1 MMWPTYSIRLV
12 TSQSATG
19 GDSGLNSNLAHE
31 KATKMLRVLAQ
42 KAHNRGFRLE
52 SKNKSN
58 SSRLLVMYGYEGEV
72 DMNLLKAY
80 EGLMKALEK
89 DCKVNKPQGIGG
101 MWTPDGEEDN
111 GDLIHRTYAGGYEHT
126 LMSRKFD
133 FEIVEGYTDAN
144 GSQARLSRGTL
155 DGVQAAL
162 DHYKVIVETDIPP
175 QTIKAL

>member
-1 MMWPTYSIRLV
+1 MYWS
-12 TSQSATG
+12 
-19 GDSGLNSNLAHE
+19 
-31 KATKMLRVLAQ
+31 KANEQEDWT
-42 KAHNRGFRLE
+42 
-52 SKNKSN
+52 
-58 SSRLLVMYGYEGEV
+58 V

-126 LMSRKFD
+126 LMSRTFD
-133 FEIVEGYTDAN
+133 FEIVEGYTDAR
-144 GSQARLSRGTL
+144 GSHARLSRGTL

-162 DHYKVIVETDIPP
+162 DHYKVIVEADIPP